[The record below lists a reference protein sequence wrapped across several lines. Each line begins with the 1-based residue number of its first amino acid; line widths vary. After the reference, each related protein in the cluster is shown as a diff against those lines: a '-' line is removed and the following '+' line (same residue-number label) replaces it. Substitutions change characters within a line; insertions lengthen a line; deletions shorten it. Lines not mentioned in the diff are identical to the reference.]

1 MTYIVKFFVA
11 VGVSTVIL
19 FMMSFFIINK
29 ISSTTDDVLLSKYD
43 SIIILSGDP
52 ERAVLASELFNSKF
66 ANHILLSKEDKQI
79 NNFIYNEK
87 IKTHLFYLKILKNSG
102 VTRGDITLFGD
113 NNTST
118 MEEILA
124 LSNISLNRNET
135 FLVITNKYSIYR
147 TKILIDRI
155 LPEYTMHLTYPRE
168 QYRNSKWWM
177 EKNSIIAVFSEFM
190 KLILLHTFGDFNNY
204 LSYSKELD

>member
-135 FLVITNKYSIYR
+135 FLVITNKYSKLSGIY
-147 TKILIDRI
+147 KQFFKKQIL
-155 LPEYTMHLTYPRE
+155 
-168 QYRNSKWWM
+168 
-177 EKNSIIAVFSEFM
+177 
-190 KLILLHTFGDFNNY
+190 
-204 LSYSKELD
+204 